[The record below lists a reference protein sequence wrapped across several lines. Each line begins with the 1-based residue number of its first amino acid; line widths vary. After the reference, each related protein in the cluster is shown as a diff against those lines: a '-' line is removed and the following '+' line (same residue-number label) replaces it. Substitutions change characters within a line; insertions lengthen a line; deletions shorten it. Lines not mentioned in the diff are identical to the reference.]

1 MAAHPDGEGAH
12 RDGVARVRA
21 AARVAR
27 RAREAERAAR
37 TLSRRVAGR
46 REWLEIRGASEHNL
60 KHVDVRVPKQ
70 ALVVFTGPSG
80 SGKSSLAFDTIYAE
94 GQRRY
99 VESLSSY
106 ARQFLGQ
113 MEKPRVDHIRG
124 LSPTIAIEQK
134 AASNNPRSTVGT
146 ITEVHDYL
154 RVLWARIGRQ
164 HCHRCGRPVERAT
177 SQEIVDRLLD
187 LAPGTRF
194 LLLARLVD
202 NRKGGHRE
210 VLDEAVRSGFTRFR
224 VDGTVVAADELPA
237 LDKKRRHT
245 MDVVVD
251 RLAMP
256 ATGGLER
263 RRVTDSVETALRTGR
278 GRLLVQVLGGE
289 ERLYS
294 ETLWCHRC
302 DHGFPELSPQSFSF
316 NSPLGM
322 CPDCNGLGTK
332 PEMDPS
338 LVVPDASKSV
348 REGAIEPWA
357 NVVRSEGWTGSLLA
371 KIADTFGIDFDRP
384 WGRLPERHRD
394 LLLHGSRGKKV
405 AMKLKFAS
413 GKFEFERPFEGVLN
427 ELYRRFRQTKS
438 EGMRRWYMRY
448 LSDTRCSRCAAYRL
462 RPESCAVTVGGRS
475 LPAVSALTIADARAF
490 VTGLDLGPT
499 ERRIA
504 SEVVK
509 EIDARLGFLTDVG
522 LGYLSLD
529 RAGPSLSGGESQ
541 RIRLA
546 SQIGS
551 ELTGVLYVLDEP
563 SIGLHQR
570 DNARL
575 LRTLRNLRD
584 LGNTVIVV
592 EHDRETIEAADHVVD
607 FGPGAGVAGGRVV
620 YTGGLP
626 GLVRSRRSLTGRYLS
641 GALEIP
647 RPAARRPGTEKT
659 IRIVGASEHNLR
671 DVTVDVPLGTLTA
684 VTGVSG
690 AGKSTL
696 VNAVLYP
703 ALQRVLHGAAVAP
716 GAHVALHGVE
726 HVDKVIDIDQKPIG
740 RTPRSNPATY
750 TKVFDGVRDVFAMT
764 TEARTYGW
772 HAGRFSFNVK
782 GGRCEACE
790 GDGVRRIE
798 MHFLP
803 DVFVPCEVCRG
814 RRFNEAT
821 LRVAFKGL
829 SIADVLELSVDEALG
844 VFANQPRVLP
854 GLRTLAEVG
863 LGYVKLGQPSPTLSG
878 GEAQRIKL
886 SRELSKSATGRTLY
900 ILDEPTTG
908 LHFDDLRKLLHVL
921 GRLVD
926 AGNTV
931 VVIEHNLDVIR
942 CADWVIDLGPEGGD
956 AGGRVVATGTP
967 EAVAAC
973 AASHTGEFLRR
984 LL

>member
-1 MAAHPDGEGAH
+1 MS
-12 RDGVARVRA
+12 VRP
-21 AARVAR
+21 
-27 RAREAERAAR
+27 
-37 TLSRRVAGR
+37 
-46 REWLEIRGASEHNL
+46 EWLEIKGAAEHNL
-60 KHVDVRVPKQ
+60 KRVDVRVPKR

-164 HCHRCGRPVERAT
+164 HCHGCGQAVERAT
-177 SQEIVDRLLD
+177 AQEIVDRLAALS
-187 LAPGTRF
+187 PGTRF

-202 NRKGGHRE
+202 SRKGEHRD
-210 VLDEAVRSGFTRFR
+210 VLEQAVRAGFARFR
-224 VDGTVVAADELPA
+224 VDGAVHPADELPA

-245 MDVVVD
+245 IDVVVD
-251 RLAMP
+251 RLAV
-256 ATGGLER
+256 AAGGVER
-263 RRVTDSVETALRTGR
+263 RRLTDSVETALRAGQ
-278 GRLLVQVLGGE
+278 GRLLVAVVGGE

-332 PEMDPS
+332 PEMDPA
-338 LVVPDASKSV
+338 LVVPDATKSV

-357 NVVRSEGWTGSLLA
+357 NVVRSDGWTGSLLA
-371 KIADTFGIDFDRP
+371 KIAETFGIDFDRP
-384 WGRLPERHRD
+384 WARLPERHRD
-394 LLLHGSRGKKV
+394 LLLHGSRGRKV
-405 AMKLKFAS
+405 ALKIRFAA
-413 GKFEFERPFEGVLN
+413 GKIEFERAFEGVLN
-427 ELYRRFRQTKS
+427 ELYRRFRQTRS

-448 LSDTRCSRCAAYRL
+448 LSDTRCSSCEGRRL
-462 RPESCAVTVGGRS
+462 RPESCAVSVGGRS
-475 LPAVSALTIADARAF
+475 LPAVSALTIAEARAF
-490 VTGLDLGPT
+490 VTELALEPT

-509 EIDARLGFLTDVG
+509 EIDSRLGFLVDVG

-529 RAGPSLSGGESQ
+529 RPGPSLSGGESQ

-575 LRTLRNLRD
+575 LGTLASLRD

-592 EHDRETIEAADHVVD
+592 EHDRETIAAADHVVD
-607 FGPGAGVAGGRVV
+607 FGPGAGVAGGEVV
-620 YTGGLP
+620 YAGGVE
-626 GLVRSRRSLTGRYLS
+626 GLVRSGRSLTGKYLS
-641 GALEIP
+641 GRLEIP
-647 RPAARRPGTEKT
+647 RPAQRRPGNGKA
-659 IRIVGASEHNLR
+659 IRVEGASEHNLAG
-671 DVTVDVPLGTLTA
+671 VTVDFPLATLTA

-703 ALQRVLHGAAVAP
+703 ALQRTLHRSLVTP
-716 GAHVALHGVE
+716 GAHAALHGVE
-726 HVDKVIDIDQKPIG
+726 HVDKAIDIDQKPIG

-750 TKVFDGVRDVFAMT
+750 TKVFDAIRDVFALT

-772 HAGRFSFNVK
+772 RAGRFSFNVK

-803 DVFVPCEVCRG
+803 DVFVPCELCRG
-814 RRFNEAT
+814 RRFNQAT
-821 LRVAFKGL
+821 LRVTFKGL
-829 SIADVLELSVDEALG
+829 SIADVLELSVSEALD
-844 VFANQPRVLP
+844 VFAHQPRVLP

-886 SRELSKSATGRTLY
+886 SRELSKAATGRTLY

-908 LHFDDLRKLLHVL
+908 LHFEDLKKLLHVL

-931 VVIEHNLDVIR
+931 IVIEHNLDVIR

-973 AASHTGEFLRR
+973 TESHTGRFLRR
-984 LL
+984 VL